1 MATTRNGKTGG
12 EPGKGKATGG
22 DASAAAARPVTQPRQ
37 KATGQ
42 KVSKERGSST
52 RKKNPGK
59 RPRQGGS

>member
-1 MATTRNGKTGG
+1 MATTRS
-12 EPGKGKATGG
+12 GKANSNPGTAAGG
-22 DASAAAARPVTQPRQ
+22 DGTTARPVTQPRQ